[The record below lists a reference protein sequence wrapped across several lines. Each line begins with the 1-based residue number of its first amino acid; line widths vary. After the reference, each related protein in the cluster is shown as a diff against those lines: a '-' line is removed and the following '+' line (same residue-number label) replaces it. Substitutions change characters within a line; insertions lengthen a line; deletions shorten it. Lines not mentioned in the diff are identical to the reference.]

1 MTAGLPGTG
10 IGGLFYLLAALCLP
24 LRFAWLR
31 ARGQRDRRH
40 LVFVIKQ
47 LTMSMSM
54 LAAVWLTGAL
64 LGLWKPLPQVVLTV
78 APIVVT
84 FGTLLAV
91 LIAVEI
97 GRLIIRP
104 PASFGR
110 AALRLRSGRQS
121 PRETPPGSRA

>member
-1 MTAGLPGTG
+1 MNSDSLVEAAAAASSSIAALARELTVIIPAYNERASLADTIRSLQSQTVSIKAVIVVDDCSTDGTG
-10 IGGLFYLLAALCLP
+10 DV
-24 LRFAWLR
+24 
-31 ARGQRDRRH
+31 AR
-40 LVFVIKQ
+40 
-47 LTMSMSM
+47 SM
-54 LAAVWLTGAL
+54 G
-64 LGLWKPLPQVVLTV
+64 
-78 APIVVT
+78 VVT

-121 PRETPPGSRA
+121 FRQTPPGSPS